1 MMNLKELCF
10 NLADKQGTSGAEFCA
25 ADVCASLLSEYMS
38 VKTDCMGN
46 VIGTTKQGNY
56 NILLDAHLDQIGL
69 VVRGFDD
76 NGFVLFDKVGGTD
89 VRVLTGAEV
98 ILHGKDE
105 IFGVVCSVPPH
116 LSKNNDSEKLDIK
129 QMAVDT
135 GFNKD
140 EITKIL
146 SVGDRITLRNFQY
159 ELLGDKISSGAFD
172 DRCAIAAILYALDLV
187 KGKLN
192 NVGITVMFST
202 REETGGSGAKTGAF
216 ANGCHCDSIVVDVGF
231 GDDPYTAKDE
241 TIKLGGG
248 PSIGIAP
255 ILDSKLTKELVE
267 LAKEKNIPYQHDVM
281 SRTTGTN
288 ADHITV
294 TGQGIKTALLSIP
307 LRYMHTANEIIS
319 LRDVEYTGQLIAEFL
334 LEKEVQ
340 YNAQL
345 S

>member
-1 MMNLKELCF
+1 MDIKKLCF
-10 NLADKQGTSGAEFCA
+10 DLADKVGTSGFEQA
-25 ADVCASLLSEYMS
+25 AAAAVSEYLKEYMD
-38 VKTDCMGN
+38 VRVDTLGN
-46 VIGTTKQGNY
+46 VIGTTGQGNY

-76 NGFVLFDKVGGTD
+76 KGFVLFDKVGGTD

-98 ILHGKDE
+98 ILHGEKD

-116 LSKNNDSEKLDIK
+116 LAKSDDSKKLDMK

-135 GFNKD
+135 GYGKE

-146 SVGDRITLRNFQY
+146 SIGDRITLRNFQY
-159 ELLGDKISSGAFD
+159 ELFGDKISSGAFD
-172 DRCAIAAILYALDLV
+172 DRSAIAAILYALELV
-187 KGKLN
+187 KGKLK

-216 ANGCHCDSIVVDVGF
+216 ENGCFCDSIAVDVGF
-231 GDDPYTAKDE
+231 GDDPYTSKEE

-255 ILDSKLTKELVE
+255 ILDSRFTKELVQ

-281 SRTTGTN
+281 GRTTGTN

-294 TGQGIKTALLSIP
+294 TGQGIRTALLSIP
-307 LRYMHTANEIIS
+307 LRYMHTANEVIS
-319 LRDVEYTGQLIAEFL
+319 LKDVEYTGQLIAEL
-334 LEKEVQ
+334 LLKKEVQ
-340 YNAQL
+340 YNAHL

>member
-1 MMNLKELCF
+1 MNIKQLCF
-10 NLADKQGTSGAEFCA
+10 DLADKIGTSGYEYDA
-25 ADVCASLLSEYMS
+25 AVAVSEHLKKYMDVKIDKL
-38 VKTDCMGN
+38 GN
-46 VIGTTKQGNY
+46 VIGKTAQGNY

-76 NGFVLFDKVGGTD
+76 KGFVLFDKVGGAD

-98 ILHGKDE
+98 ILHGKED

-116 LSKNNDSEKLDIK
+116 LAKNDDSKKLDIK

-135 GFNKD
+135 GYSK
-140 EITKIL
+140 EEVSGLL
-146 SVGDRITLRNFQY
+146 SIGDRITLRNFQH

-172 DRCAIAAILYALDLV
+172 DRCAVAAILYALELV
-187 KGKLN
+187 KDKLK
-192 NVGITVMFST
+192 NVGITVMFSS

-216 ANGCHCDSIVVDVGF
+216 TNGCFCDSIVVDVGF
-231 GDDPYTAKDE
+231 GDDPYTSKEE

-255 ILDSKLTKELVE
+255 ILDARLTKELVD
-267 LAKEKNIPYQHDVM
+267 LAKQKNIPYQHDVM

-288 ADHITV
+288 ADHISV
-294 TGQGIKTALLSIP
+294 TGQGIRTALLSIP
-307 LRYMHTANEIIS
+307 LRYMHTANEVIS
-319 LRDVEYTGQLIAEFL
+319 LKDVEYTAKLIAEL
-334 LEKEVQ
+334 ILKKEVQ
-340 YNAQL
+340 YNAHL

>member
-1 MMNLKELCF
+1 MDIKKLCF
-10 NLADKQGTSGAEFCA
+10 DLADKVGTSGCENDA
-25 ADVCASLLSEYMS
+25 AAAVSEYLREY
-38 VKTDCMGN
+38 TDVRTDALGN
-46 VIGTTKQGNY
+46 VIGTTKKGNY

-76 NGFVLFDKVGGTD
+76 KGFVLFDKVGGTD

-98 ILHGKDE
+98 ILHGKED

-116 LSKNNDSEKLDIK
+116 LTKSDDSKKLDIK

-135 GFNKD
+135 GFTKD
-140 EITKIL
+140 EVTKIL
-146 SVGDRITLRNFQY
+146 SIGDRITLRNFQY
-159 ELLGDKISSGAFD
+159 ELIGDKISSGAFD
-172 DRCAIAAILYALDLV
+172 DRSAIAAILYALELV
-187 KGKLN
+187 KGKLD
-192 NVGITVMFST
+192 NVGVTVMFST
-202 REETGGSGAKTGAF
+202 REETGGSGAKAGAF
-216 ANGCHCDSIVVDVGF
+216 ANGCFCDSIVVDVGF
-231 GDDPYTAKDE
+231 GDDPYTSKEE

-255 ILDSKLTKELVE
+255 ILDSRLTKELVQ

-294 TGQGIKTALLSIP
+294 TGQGIRTALLSIP

-319 LRDVEYTGQLIAEFL
+319 LKDVEYTGQLIAEFL
-334 LEKEVQ
+334 LKKEVQ
-340 YNAQL
+340 YNAHL